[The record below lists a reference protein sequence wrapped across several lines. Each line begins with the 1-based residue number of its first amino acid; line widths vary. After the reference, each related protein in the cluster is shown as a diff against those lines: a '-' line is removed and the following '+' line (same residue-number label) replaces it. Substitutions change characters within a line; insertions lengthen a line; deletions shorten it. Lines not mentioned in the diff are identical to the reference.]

1 MRILHL
7 RFQNLN
13 SLVGE
18 WEIDLQHPAFS
29 SDGIFA
35 ITGPTGAGKS
45 TILDALCLA
54 LYGRTPRL
62 NKVTKSANEIM
73 SRHTGECFAEVL
85 FETQSGRFRC
95 HWSQHRSRKK
105 PDGELQAPKHEIA
118 HADSG
123 AVLESKLKGVA
134 DQIEAVTGMDFE
146 RFTRSMLLAQGGFAV
161 FLQAAPDQRA
171 PILEQITGTDIY
183 SKISVRVHERRREE
197 QEALKLLQAET
208 AGMKILDAEQE
219 QELEATLAAKEAE
232 EQTRALKAA
241 ETAAAVAWLRRIAEL
256 QREIAQ
262 LAEEEQQ
269 LQVDIDT
276 FRPERDQLER
286 AERAA
291 SLDGMYA
298 TLSATRKSQAEDTA
312 ALTAEE
318 AAAPQLAA
326 SAAEQAAALKEA
338 EAQTAQAKEQ
348 LLSAGPKLR
357 AVRAL
362 DQQLSSQRTA
372 LAGLEESCAKD
383 TARRDEAAQAR
394 DAQQSARAA
403 AVAELETARRYLSEH
418 AADEQLSASLT
429 GIEEQLRGFMATQ
442 DAILQKEAA
451 ERTAA
456 AGQAQAAGVLEDCEQ
471 QRQRMGQ
478 ELEAAAAQV
487 QQENDA
493 LATLLGGRLLREYRA
508 QKETL
513 LREQAL
519 QARIAK
525 LEDYRH
531 LLEDGEPCPLCGA
544 TEHPDGARDSQG
556 TPDAHPTPDES
567 EHAVEKLSAL
577 IAQAEEQEA
586 AIKKAEEAERS
597 ARTKL
602 SEAEKAQTAAAHEL
616 KLAEHRLSEQ
626 RESLGQLR
634 AELGTREESALAKLA
649 PLGVSAVPQDG
660 GDALLESLRA
670 RLEAWQAHAGRSG
683 EIEKRIAQID
693 AETLRLDTI
702 IASHTEALAE
712 RTRGLEAAKAELASG
727 TQERQTLYGDTA
739 PDAEEQRLNRAV
751 NTAEGTE
758 REARQLHHE
767 QQQNLKAAQTRL
779 ESLTQRIATRTAEL
793 TTLEAAFTAALTKA
807 GFADEA
813 EFAAA
818 ALSPEQRSAL
828 KARAQSLDERKAD
841 LTTRRK
847 DRETR
852 LATEQAA
859 HLTTEQ
865 LSELEPRQAE
875 NEAALTTLREV
886 VAGLKHSLRENAA
899 AKTQMQ
905 EKQQQI
911 ESQKTE
917 CLRWDTLHELIGSA
931 DGKKYRNFAQGL
943 TFEIMISQANRQL
956 QKLTDR
962 YLLIRDDAEALE
974 LNVLDNYQAGEIRS
988 TKNLSGGESFI
999 VSLALALGLSQMA
1012 GNKVR
1017 VDSLF
1022 LDEGFGTLD
1031 EEALDTA
1038 LETLAG
1044 LQQDGKMIGII
1055 SHVAALKERISTQIQ
1070 VSPHSG
1076 GRSHLTGPGCR
1087 RVPDS

>member
-1 MRILHL
+1 MRILQL

-18 WEIDLQHPAFS
+18 WEIDLQDPAFS

-62 NKVTKSANEIM
+62 NKLTKSANEIM

-105 PDGELQAPKHEIA
+105 PDGELQAPKHEIS
-118 HADSG
+118 HAESG

-208 AGMKILDAEQE
+208 AGMRVLDAEQE
-219 QELEATLAAKEAE
+219 QELEATLAAREAE
-232 EQTRALKAA
+232 EQKLALKAS

-256 QREIAQ
+256 QREITG
-262 LAEEEQQ
+262 LAEQEKQ
-269 LQVDIDT
+269 LQIDIDA
-276 FRPERDQLER
+276 FGPEHARLER

-291 SLDGMYA
+291 ALDGVYA
-298 TLSATRKSQAEDTA
+298 SLSAARRSQADDTA
-312 ALTAEE
+312 ALKDEE
-318 AAAPQLAA
+318 AALPRLAA
-326 SAAEQAAALKEA
+326 DAAAQAVALKEA

-348 LLSAGPKLR
+348 LATAAPRLR
-357 AVRAL
+357 ALRAL
-362 DQQLSSQRTA
+362 DQKLESQRTTIA
-372 LAGLEESCAKD
+372 ELEASCAQD
-383 TARRDEAAQAR
+383 TAKRDEAAQAKE
-394 DAQQSARAA
+394 AQQSARAA
-403 AVAELETARRYLSEH
+403 AEAELEELRRYLREH

-429 GIEEQLRGFMATQ
+429 GIEEQLRG
-442 DAILQKEAA
+442 L
-451 ERTAA
+451 TAA
-456 AGQAQAAGVLEDCEQ
+456 QEAIVQREGAEQAAAAQLEQASGALEERQ
-471 QRQRMGQ
+471 QQSERIGQ
-478 ELEAAAAQV
+478 ELEASAVQL
-487 QQENDA
+487 QQEHTA
-493 LATLLGGRLLREYRA
+493 LANLLGDKLLREYRTE
-508 QKETL
+508 KEKL

-519 QARIAK
+519 LARIAQ
-525 LEDYRH
+525 LEDFRH
-531 LLEDGEPCPLCGA
+531 LLEDGKPCPLCGA
-544 TEHPDGARDSQG
+544 TEHPAAHNSQ
-556 TPDAHPTPDES
+556 PAPDEL
-567 EHAVEKLSAL
+567 EQAIEQLSAL
-577 IAQAEEQEA
+577 ITQAEEQEA

-597 ARTKL
+597 AQAQL
-602 SEAEKAQTAAAHEL
+602 SEAEKAQTAATHEV
-616 KLAEHRLSEQ
+616 KLTEHRLGEL
-626 RESLGQLR
+626 RENLGQLR

-649 PLGVSAVPQDG
+649 PLGIAAVPQDG
-660 GDALLESLRA
+660 GGALLESLRT
-670 RLEAWQAHAGRSG
+670 RLEAWQSHVSRSA
-683 EIEKRIAQID
+683 EIEKRVAQID
-693 AETLRLDTI
+693 FDILRLDTV
-702 IASHTEALAE
+702 IASHSETLAE
-712 RTRGLEAAKAELASG
+712 HSRKLEAAQAERAAG
-727 TQERQTLYGDTA
+727 TQERQASYGDIA
-739 PDAEEQRLNRAV
+739 PDAEEERLNRTV
-751 NTAEGTE
+751 NSAEGAE
-758 REARQLHHE
+758 RQARELHHE
-767 QQQNLKAAQTRL
+767 RQQTLKAAQTRI
-779 ESLTQRIATRTAEL
+779 ESLTQRIHTRTAEL
-793 TTLEAAFTAALTKA
+793 TTLEAEFTTALAEACFANEAA
-807 GFADEA
+807 
-813 EFAAA
+813 FAAA
-818 ALSPEQRSAL
+818 ALPTEQRNAL
-828 KARAQSLDERKAD
+828 KARARELDERRAE
-841 LTTRRK
+841 LSTRRN

-852 LATEQAA
+852 LAAEQAA
-859 HLTTEQ
+859 QLTTEQ

-875 NEAALTTLREV
+875 YEAELTALREA
-886 VAGLKHSLRENAA
+886 VAGLKHSLRENAD
-899 AKTQMQ
+899 AKTRIQ

-911 ESQKTE
+911 ESQQKE

-943 TFEIMISQANRQL
+943 TFEMMIAQANRQL
-956 QKLTDR
+956 QKLSDR
-962 YLLIRDDAEALE
+962 YLLIRDDTEALE
-974 LNVLDNYQAGEIRS
+974 LNVVDNYQAGEVRS

-1012 GNKVR
+1012 GTKVR

-1070 VSPHSG
+1070 VTPHSG
-1076 GRSHLTGPGCR
+1076 GRSRLSGPGCK
-1087 RVPDS
+1087 RVASS